1 MKSNTFSYN
10 KILPKDLDRSGEY
23 KNMFYSY
30 ISTYSRLVMA
40 PFCFGI
46 GSSIS
51 ISPEVESSYFMVKIN
66 IVVHSGINDVM

>member
-10 KILPKDLDRSGEY
+10 KILHKDLDRSGEY
-23 KNMFYSY
+23 KNVFYSY
-30 ISTYSRLVMA
+30 ISIYSRLVMD

-66 IVVHSGINDVM
+66 IVIYSGVNDVM